1 MCCLHILGLRGS
13 FHIKHMDGIMALD
26 RIITP

>member
-1 MCCLHILGLRGS
+1 MCCLHILGLGY